1 MSRIIEISAIAIL
14 LFVSPAFAVDLSV
27 DQTAR
32 ILMPDGKT
40 PKMMCDAW
48 SEANPPACTHKIEAT
63 VGSVIQNA
71 LEATLADP
79 SGRGADPSN
88 GKAGNLAIRSYGAAS
103 FQFKLDEIQMILSRV
118 ERSGMDPVTIARM
131 QQILEPEKADDGK
144 LKP

>member
-1 MSRIIEISAIAIL
+1 MSRIIEIMIATAL
-14 LFVSPAFAVDLSV
+14 LFASPALAVDLSV

-32 ILMPDGKT
+32 ILMTDGKT

-48 SEANPPACTHKIEAT
+48 SDANPPACTHKIEET
-63 VGSVIQNA
+63 VGGVIQNA

-79 SGRGADPSN
+79 SGHGADPNN

-131 QQILEPEKADDGK
+131 QQILEPGK
-144 LKP
+144 PDNPTNP